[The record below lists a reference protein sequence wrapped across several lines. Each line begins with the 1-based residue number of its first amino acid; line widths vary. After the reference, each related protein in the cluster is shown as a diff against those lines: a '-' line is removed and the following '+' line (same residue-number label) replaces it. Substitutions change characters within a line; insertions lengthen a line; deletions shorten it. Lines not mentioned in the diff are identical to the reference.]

1 MRADN
6 IQHRNY
12 VIKHRER
19 GTPVLFGHGF
29 GCDQVIWL
37 PVISQLPEE
46 VLPITFDYVGCGRS
60 DFSAYSKEKYCDFSG
75 YVADLIDVI
84 ESLNVG
90 AITYVGHSV
99 SGMIGMLASIER
111 PDLFQQIIAIGP
123 SPRYLNDPDYDGGFE
138 REDIIELLSM
148 MERNHFEWAG
158 YLAPIVMKNSH
169 RPELAEQLRDS
180 FANSNPEI
188 SRQFAEV
195 VFLSDN
201 RDLLPQVKTPVKLM
215 YCDVDVI
222 VPEAVIQYM
231 AKKIPQTQLIK
242 LNATGHYPHV
252 SSPEVVSQAIMAN
265 I

>member
-1 MRADN
+1 M
-6 IQHRNY
+6 
-12 VIKHRER
+12 IKHRNFVTVHR
-19 GTPVLFGHGF
+19 TQGTPVLFGHGF

-37 PVISQLPEE
+37 PVIQHLSDTI
-46 VLPITFDYVGCGRS
+46 LPITFDYVGCGRS
-60 DFSAYSKEKYCDFSG
+60 DFTAYSKEKYGDFSG
-75 YVADLIDVI
+75 YVTDLIDVI

-90 AITYVGHSV
+90 PVDYVGHSV
-99 SGMIGMLASIER
+99 SGMIGMLASIQR
-111 PDLFQQIIAIGP
+111 PELFKQIIAIGP
-123 SPRYLNDPDYDGGFE
+123 SPRYLNEADYEGGFE

-169 RPELAEQLRDS
+169 RPELAEQLRQS

-201 RDLLPQVKTPVKLM
+201 RKFLPQVRTPVKLM
-215 YCDVDVI
+215 YCDTDII

-231 AKKIPQTQLIK
+231 ATKLPDVDVIK

-252 SSPEVVSQAIMAN
+252 SSPEAVSQAIVAN
-265 I
+265 L